1 MKTMEIVKLLISIV
15 ICQLAGI
22 IGSIFTSSSVTTW
35 YRSLAKPS
43 FTPPNWLFS
52 PVWISLFVLMGVS
65 AFLIWNRGLS
75 DSRVRVALTLFVGQL
90 LLNILWSV
98 LFFGLRSPLAGF
110 IEILILWIA
119 IALTM
124 ISFWRI
130 SSLSSLL
137 LLPYL
142 LWVGFAAVLNY
153 SILTLNG

>member
-98 LFFGLRSPLAGF
+98 LFFGFKSPLAGF
-110 IEILILWIA
+110 IEILVLWIA